1 MTRQPAV
8 AGRAEQLLGS
18 SVISTAPV
26 AGGDV
31 SSAVKLRLSNG
42 RTAFLKTLTQAPPA
56 FFEREA
62 AGLRWLAEVDGGV
75 ATPEVLGV
83 DADCLILAWIETTRP
98 AQDAAASFG
107 RALARTHL
115 SGAPTF
121 GLDDSFFGGSGAP
134 RVDGYIG
141 RLPLNNQPLPTWAEF
156 YAERRITPYL
166 RVARDKGLIAAEDA
180 ALIERAAAL
189 VGEIVPDE
197 RPSRL
202 HGDLWNGN
210 VLWGQEDRVVAIDPA
225 AYGGHREVD
234 LAMLTL
240 FGLPQL
246 PHVLAAYDEVAPL
259 GDDWQ
264 DRLGIHQLFP
274 LLVHACLFGGG
285 YGARAAKIAAR
296 YL

>member
-31 SSAVKLRLSNG
+31 SSAVKLRLSSG
-42 RTAFLKTLTQAPPA
+42 RTAFLKSLTQAPPH
-56 FFEREA
+56 FFETEA

-75 ATPEVLGV
+75 ATPDVLAV
-83 DADCLILAWIETTRP
+83 DSDCLILGWVETTRP
-98 AQDAAASFG
+98 GQDAASAFG

-115 SGAPTF
+115 AGAPVW
-121 GLDDSFFGGSGAP
+121 GADD
-134 RVDGYIG
+134 DGYIG
-141 RLPLNNQPLPTWAEF
+141 RLPLSNQPLPTWAEF
-156 YAERRITPYL
+156 YVERRITPYL
-166 RVARDKGLIAAEDA
+166 RVARDKGLVAAADA
-180 ALIERAAAL
+180 DLIERAAAR
-189 VGEIVPDE
+189 VREIVPDE
-197 RPSRL
+197 PAARL

-210 VLWGQEDRVVAIDPA
+210 VLWGQEDRVVVIDPA

-246 PHVLAAYDEVAPL
+246 PQMMAAYDEVAPL
-259 GDDWQ
+259 GDGWQ
-264 DRLGIHQLFP
+264 ERLGIHQLFP
-274 LLVHACLFGGG
+274 LVVHACLFGGG
-285 YGARAAKIAAR
+285 YGARAAKIASR